1 MTLHAASRESL
12 ALAENTL
19 GEVLSGDSGSATA
32 DPATVGVELL
42 SVVDLLSRET
52 GLRRAVSDGSAD
64 PAARTRLTRSLLE
77 GKISEPA
84 LKVLDSAVG
93 ARWSSPREL
102 LDGIESLGRS
112 ALLTSAEKTGNLDT
126 VEGQLFRVARIV
138 ASEPE
143 LERALSDQAAPI
155 DAKRN
160 LVRGLFAGS
169 LDVVSETLV
178 EQAILRKRGHGVGAS
193 LDELVKLTAERRK
206 RTVAYV
212 TSASSLSKEQQG
224 QLATKLRR
232 IYGREIALHVEID
245 ESIGGGLVV
254 RVGEEIIDGSTAGR
268 IAELRRRLAG

>member
-12 ALAENTL
+12 ALAGKTL
-19 GEVLSGDSGSATA
+19 GEVLGDAGT

-42 SVVDLLSRET
+42 SVVDLLGREI

-64 PAARTRLTRSLLE
+64 PAARRRLIRSLLD

-84 LKVLDSAVG
+84 LTVLDSAVG

-126 VEGQLFRVARIV
+126 VEDQLFRVTRIV
-138 ASEPE
+138 AGEPE

-160 LVRGLFAGS
+160 LVRGLFADR
-169 LDVVSETLV
+169 LDVVTETLV
-178 EQAILRKRGHGVGAS
+178 EQAILRKRGHGVAAG
-193 LDELVKLTAERRK
+193 LEELVRLTAERRK
-206 RTVAYV
+206 RSVAYV
-212 TSASSLSKEQQG
+212 TSASPLSEEQQG
-224 QLATKLRR
+224 QLATKLRG
-232 IYGREIALHVEID
+232 IYGHEIALHVEID
-245 ESIGGGLVV
+245 EGIGGGLIV

-268 IAELRRRLAG
+268 IAELRRRMAG